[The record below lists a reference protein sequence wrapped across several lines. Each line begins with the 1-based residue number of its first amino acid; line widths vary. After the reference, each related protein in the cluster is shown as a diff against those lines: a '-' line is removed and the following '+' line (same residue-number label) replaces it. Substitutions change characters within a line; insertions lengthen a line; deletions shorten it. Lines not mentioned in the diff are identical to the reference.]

1 MSYTM
6 QNAKNS
12 GGLAQ
17 RVKAVT
23 AASRALQQRLTVALR
38 HLGSSQYERILAG
51 SVDHFEVER
60 RERTWNRWDSQDGSL
75 LGR

>member
-6 QNAKNS
+6 QNAKNCA
-12 GGLAQ
+12 GLAQ

-23 AASRALQQRLTVALR
+23 AATRALQQRLKVALR
-38 HLGSSQYERILAG
+38 HLSSSRYERILAG

-60 RERTWNRWDSQDGSL
+60 RERTWNRWHNQDGSL

>member
-6 QNAKNS
+6 QNGKNCV
-12 GGLAQ
+12 GFAP

-23 AASRALQQRLTVALR
+23 AAARALQQRLKVALG
-38 HLGSSQYERILAG
+38 HPSGSQFERILAG
-51 SVDHFEVER
+51 SVDRFEVER
-60 RERTWNRWDSQDGSL
+60 RERAWNRWHSQDGSL

>member
-6 QNAKNS
+6 QNGKNS
-12 GGLAQ
+12 AALAQ

-23 AASRALQQRLTVALR
+23 AAARALQQRLKVALG
-38 HLGSSQYERILAG
+38 HLSRSRYERILAG
-51 SVDHFEVER
+51 SVDRFEVER
-60 RERTWNRWDSQDGSL
+60 RERAWNRWHSQDGSL

>member
-6 QNAKNS
+6 QNATNS
-12 GGLAQ
+12 AGLAQ

-23 AASRALQQRLTVALR
+23 ATARALQQSLKVALG
-38 HLGSSQYERILAG
+38 HLRSSQYERILADP
-51 SVDHFEVER
+51 VDRFEVER
-60 RERTWNRWDSQDGSL
+60 REVAWNRGDCRDGSL